1 MPIPTRHLASR
12 CRCTAAIQGLLFI
25 RPIIGSLSYTTPSL
39 GLIVQPPG
47 HRSRARPWCRR
58 GRALRCSRRRHTVVL
73 SSGVACSA
81 HGEQRGGS
89 VRRLRTRRG
98 DELARSPAM
107 PRPPP
112 SMMPSLRRPC
122 GRPSCSRA
130 AISRLAAAGR
140 PENHQGTQIS
150 RARPSF
156 DIGSSQ
162 LRSRDRAWRNR
173 PGGAQRSRSRAPPL
187 ARDLCSPSRRDPS
200 RSQ

>member
-1 MPIPTRHLASR
+1 MPGFSTRGYPARPLRRFVRSPGHQSRVVPR
-12 CRCTAAIQGLLFI
+12 CR
-25 RPIIGSLSYTTPSL
+25 
-39 GLIVQPPG
+39 
-47 HRSRARPWCRR
+47 RAR
-58 GRALRCSRRRHTVVL
+58 ALSCSRRRHTVVL
-73 SSGVACSA
+73 SCGVACSA

-122 GRPSCSRA
+122 GRPSCSCA
-130 AISRLAAAGR
+130 AICRLGAAGR

-162 LRSRDRAWRNR
+162 SGSLRERSPDG
-173 PGGAQRSRSRAPPL
+173 PGGALALRRSREIYV
-187 ARDLCSPSRRDPS
+187 PSRRDPS

>member
-1 MPIPTRHLASR
+1 MVQGHDAIMPGFSTRGYPARPLRRFVRSPGHQSRVVPR
-12 CRCTAAIQGLLFI
+12 CR
-25 RPIIGSLSYTTPSL
+25 
-39 GLIVQPPG
+39 
-47 HRSRARPWCRR
+47 RAR
-58 GRALRCSRRRHTVVL
+58 ALSCSRRRHTVVL

-122 GRPSCSRA
+122 GRPSCSSA
-130 AISRLAAAGR
+130 AICRLAAAGR

-162 LRSRDRAWRNR
+162 LRSRDRAWRNC
-173 PGGAQRSRSRAPPL
+173 PGGAHARRRSREI
-187 ARDLCSPSRRDPS
+187 CVPSRRDRPGHIHIVTPY
-200 RSQ
+200 